1 VRDIA
6 LDPTTGDLAWTRGAD
21 GLRRLSLTS
30 GAGAVRQKLSLRLG
44 IAQGEHHLDA
54 SVGMPLFQ
62 QVFTKASGR
71 RAAEG
76 IFRRAIA
83 TCPGVA
89 SLDAFR
95 LAVDSQRRATVTFAV
110 TAVPDGTLLTVTDFV
125 PAGA

>member
-1 VRDIA
+1 MRDLA

-30 GAGAVRQKLSLRLG
+30 GADAVRQKLSLRLG
-44 IAQGEHHLDA
+44 MAQGEYHLDT

-62 QVFTKASGR
+62 QVFTKATGR

-95 LAVDSQRRATVTFAV
+95 FAVDSQRRATVTFAV
-110 TAVPDGTLLTVTDFV
+110 TAVPDGSTITVTDFV